1 MNTDYIPV
9 ILSALAFVAFYS
21 GIEIA
26 YLSSNKFKIELDS
39 KQGLWSA
46 RILSFFAKSPS
57 KFICTILIGLNVSLV
72 IYGTYMQE
80 MLRPVIE
87 NHWPLDSR
95 SEFLFLITETFITT
109 FFLLLAGEFLPKVL
123 FSINPN
129 QTLTFFSGIIWLS
142 YILLFPAV
150 WLILTLTHALLKLIF
165 RVDFTEDGPTFG
177 RVDLDHYITDISNN
191 TTNKSELNKEIKM
204 FQNALDFDSLKVR
217 QCMIPRTEIIAM
229 NVQETVE
236 ALRKKFVETGLSKI
250 LIYQESKDNIIG
262 FVHSY
267 EMFKRPETIQS
278 VLLPVSIFPETLAAK
293 DMLTHFTENHRS
305 VAVVVDEFGL
315 TAGMATVEDIMEEIF
330 GEINDEHDVEEHTER
345 KISDHEYLFAG
356 RLELDYI
363 NKKYDLELPEDEAFT
378 TLAGLIFHHHED
390 IPLPKEEVNIP
401 PYLLTIEAVSGNKI
415 EQVRVRRIRSED

>member
-165 RVDFTEDGPTFG
+165 RVDFTEDSPTFG